1 MEEKSNDV
9 LHFFFYRGLFFHLD
23 HDVKLGVNEAPGWTL
38 EATIHLIPTKTPN
51 IRYREEDDM
60 I

>member
-51 IRYREEDDM
+51 IR
-60 I
+60 